1 MNLTSKRMLQ
11 FIVGCAGVCAL
22 SAFATQTTYVE
33 DTFEDGTLGQSIG
46 TYKQIVTGGGNQFT
60 NYAWIAASGDASLI
74 VTNVGSY
81 VGTRPSTNS
90 VQSNQVLSLSTE
102 GQTLTR
108 NLGVTNNFLSGDPV
122 YVDTLIKF
130 TPSEDNPTISD
141 ANVKAAAF
149 VNVSS
154 NLVIYHGVDSA
165 SPASTDVGRFIDPN
179 AWYRLTIL
187 LGSFGGGSL
196 SGFKVYVNGIAITNS
211 TAYTDDALSMTG
223 PWFLNAS
230 ANNTLSAVAFQG
242 TGMVDDLVVSSMA
255 NGFGTPAS
263 ILLTLS
269 FPSSLMSVSSGGAI
283 TNGGTVTSGSTVVI
297 DAIDWYEITGV
308 TGTGVTYGGATGAR
322 VNISTGLL
330 SAATATTVTI
340 GATQYSGSP
349 ISTGA
354 GSLPAAKLAA
364 WAHNNSVAESGLSG
378 TGWYD
383 DYLLNVAVGT
393 DANLK
398 ISSITV
404 GTNATV
410 VITTDKPGTVT
421 SLAGINGTL
430 KYYTTDDL
438 VTPFSNATTVDV
450 TGAGASKTV
459 GISLTAG
466 KFIKAKI
473 E

>member
-22 SAFATQTTYVE
+22 SAFATQTTWVE

-46 TYKQIVTGGGNQFT
+46 TYKQILTGGGNQFT
-60 NYAWIAASGDASLI
+60 NNLWKAVSGDASLI
-74 VTNVGSY
+74 VTNIGSY

-90 VQSNQVLSLSTE
+90 IQGNQVLSLSTE

-108 NLGVTNNFLSGDPV
+108 TLGVTNNFFTGDPV

-141 ANVKAAAF
+141 SNVKAAAF

-154 NLVIYHGVDSA
+154 NLVIYHGDISLPV
-165 SPASTDVGRFIDPN
+165 TNTVVGPFIDPN
-179 AWYRLTIL
+179 VWYRLTIK
-187 LGSFGGGSL
+187 LGSFY
-196 SGFKVYVNGIAITNS
+196 SGTYPAFQVYVNGAAITNA
-211 TAYTDDALSMTG
+211 TAYNEDGSQPGT
-223 PWFLNAS
+223 WFVNAS

-263 ILLTLS
+263 ILLTLA
-269 FPSSLMSVSSGGAI
+269 FDSSLLSVSSGGAI

-308 TGTGVTYGGATGAR
+308 TGTGVTYGGSTGAR

-354 GSLPAAKLAA
+354 GSLPVAKVAA
-364 WAHNNSVAESGLSG
+364 WAHNNGVAENGLSG
-378 TGWYD
+378 TAWYD

-393 DANLK
+393 DASLK

-404 GTNATV
+404 GTDAAV

-438 VTPFSNATTVDV
+438 GTAFSGATTVDV
-450 TGAGASKTV
+450 SGAGASKTV
-459 GISLTAG
+459 HVPLISG
-466 KFIKAKI
+466 KFIKAKV